1 MWNKLKAFFWA
12 PAEEEQA
19 IATGEVQGA
28 EVPVDPQ
35 KRRFDIFA
43 KVMAVLVALGLWAYV
58 VSTNTTFEE
67 RDFSLVAVTCQ
78 GEDALRTQH
87 GLIVQSISIDT
98 LNITVM
104 GSRQQVRALTADQ
117 VKAYVSLSDIQ
128 TADEY
133 QRTVYVD
140 VPSGITVVS
149 QSVQQ
154 VVVSV
159 DSPAVR
165 EYPITS
171 VNLSMRG
178 WSLAEGCF
186 FGETSLNIDKLTL
199 EGPTRALEKVANI
212 QLRTDVIGAATGTFT
227 VTATPYLLDG
237 EGNVLTD
244 NRITIQEKNL
254 VEARIEVL
262 KSKTVPLTV
271 VGQHGYLTADQ
282 VKITPE
288 SVVITG
294 DPQAVDSVDTLL
306 LGEVDETA
314 LKGDESKTF
323 TIAAE
328 GFTVTDAEGA
338 SVTAAEAKFYFSDLP
353 TRTVENV
360 IVWRGDHVVGTV
372 NVTVRAVS
380 QEAAAQMQALQA
392 GQIAIYSDPN
402 APEGDTTSMT
412 IVFSEFFRDAVYVIG
427 LDGYQAGEPPIE
439 LEFPITGDPAVEEPD
454 VDLPVTNIPDTYE
467 YTVEEVA

>member
-12 PAEEEQA
+12 PSEEEQA
-19 IATGEVQGA
+19 LATGEAQGT
-28 EVPVDPQ
+28 EIPVDPQ
-35 KRRFDIFA
+35 KRRFDLFA
-43 KVMAVLVALGLWAYV
+43 KVMAVLVALGLWVYV
-58 VSTNTTFEE
+58 VSTTTTSEE

-98 LNITVM
+98 LNVTVM

-165 EYPITS
+165 EYPITP

-186 FGETSLNIDKLTL
+186 FGSTSLNIDKLTL

-244 NRITIQEKNL
+244 NRITIREKNL

-262 KSKTVPLTV
+262 KSKTVSLSVT
-271 VGQHGYLTADQ
+271 GQYGYLTADQ

-294 DPQAVDSVDTLL
+294 DPKAVDAVDTLL
-306 LGEVDETA
+306 LGQVDETT
-314 LKGDESKTF
+314 LKGDESQSF
-323 TIAAE
+323 TVAAE
-328 GFTVTDAEGA
+328 GLKVTNAEGDLIA
-338 SVTAAEAKFYFSDLP
+338 TAEAKFHFSDLP

-360 IVWRGDHVVGTV
+360 IVWHGDRVVGTV
-372 NVTVRAVS
+372 NVTVRAVRA
-380 QEAAAQMQALQA
+380 EAAAQMQALQA
-392 GQIAIYSDPN
+392 GQIAIYADPN
-402 APEGDTTSMT
+402 APEGETVAMT
-412 IVFSEFFRDAVYVIG
+412 VVLSEFFRDAVYVIG
-427 LDGYQAGEPPIE
+427 LDGYQVGAPQIE
-439 LEFPITGDPAVEEPD
+439 VENSTPVGSEIEEP
-454 VDLPVTNIPDTYE
+454 VIDLPVTDLPLTDEFI
-467 YTVEEVA
+467 VEDAA

>member
-1 MWNKLKAFFWA
+1 MWNKIKSFFFA

-19 IATGEVQGA
+19 MVGDGTPGA
-28 EVPVDPQ
+28 PMSADPQ
-35 KRRFDIFA
+35 KRRFEVFA
-43 KVMAVLVALGLWAYV
+43 KVMAVLVALGLWVYV
-58 VSTNTTFEE
+58 VSTNTTSEE

-98 LNITVM
+98 LNVTVM

-117 VKAYVSLSDIQ
+117 VKAYVTLSDIE

-159 DSPAVR
+159 DSPATR
-165 EYPITS
+165 EFPITTK
-171 VNLSMRG
+171 NLSLRG

-186 FGETSLNIDKLTL
+186 FGTTQLNIDKLTL

-212 QLRTDVIGAATGTFT
+212 QLRTDVIGAATGTFS

-244 NRITIQEKNL
+244 NRITIVEKNL

-271 VGQHGYLTADQ
+271 TGKYGYLTADQ
-282 VKITPE
+282 VNITPK

-294 DPQAVDSVDTLL
+294 DPQAVDAMDALW
-306 LGEVDETA
+306 LGEVDETV
-314 LKGDESKTF
+314 LKGDEKQNYPIT
-323 TIAAE
+323 AE
-328 GFTVTDAEGA
+328 GLTVTDEEGNA
-338 SVTAAEAKFYFSDLP
+338 VQEAKAEFCFADLP

-360 IVWRGDHVVGTV
+360 IVWRGDRIAGTV
-372 NVTVRAVS
+372 NVTVRAKNA
-380 QEAAAQMQALQA
+380 EAAAQLQALQA
-392 GQIAIYSDPN
+392 EQIAIYSDAN
-402 APEGDTTSMT
+402 ALEGNTSAMT
-412 IVFSEFFRDAVYVIG
+412 VVFSEFFRDAVYVIS
-427 LDGYQAGEPPIE
+427 LDGYQAGVPQAQPETPSMDISE
-439 LEFPITGDPAVEEPD
+439 TTDHTTEAAE
-454 VDLPVTNIPDTYE
+454 
-467 YTVEEVA
+467 